1 MPIYAPSLPPK
12 PDLSQGQHPAL
23 VLARF
28 DLRRVLR
35 QKMGRFFGFV
45 FVMMLLIRLVL
56 VYVNYLKAHNAVIG
70 KVMEAAGPLLPQGAE
85 FHAGMLGGWL
95 TYLLWFLVAL
105 IGGGLVAR
113 DTLYRVRPLMYA
125 HPVKPNDY
133 WVAKLGVSALVP
145 FAVLLPF
152 ALLPWLLSVITT
164 GLFDGAMWA
173 TTPLHLVPAALLI
186 ALLMGSVA
194 SGASSLAATPRAGIA
209 WVLGLCLGLEAFG
222 GMLYGLLGNGS
233 WMAISP
239 MSLAAEW
246 PKLLC
251 GAEGLTYGWAPA
263 VIGTVG
269 HFALW
274 TLLLKARTK
283 PSEAVL

>member
-1 MPIYAPSLPPK
+1 MPIYAPSLPPR
-12 PDLSQGQHPAL
+12 PDLSLGRPPAL
-23 VLARF
+23 VLASF

-45 FVMMLLIRLVL
+45 FTMLLLIRLTY
-56 VYVNYLKAHNAVIG
+56 VYIRFLKDQNATIG
-70 KVMEAAGPLLPQGAE
+70 KIMDAAAPMLSQGAE
-85 FHAGMLGGWL
+85 WHADMLGGWL

-125 HPVKPNDY
+125 HPVKPRDY
-133 WVAKLGVSALVP
+133 WIAKVSLASFVP

-152 ALLPWLLSVITT
+152 ALLPWMLAIGLT
-164 GLFDGAMWA
+164 GLHGVMWA
-173 TTPLHLVPAALLI
+173 TAPLRLVPAALI
-186 ALLMGSVA
+186 ISLLMGSVA
-194 SGASSLAATPRAGIA
+194 SGASSLASTPRAGIG
-209 WVLGLCLGLEAFG
+209 WVLGVALGLEALG
-222 GMLYGLLGNGS
+222 GMLYGLLGNGA

-251 GAEGLTYGWAPA
+251 GSANGSFGWGPA
-263 VIGTVG
+263 LIGTAA
-269 HFALW
+269 HLALW
-274 TLLLKARTK
+274 TLILKARTR

>member
-12 PDLSQGQHPAL
+12 PDLSLGQPPAL
-23 VLARF
+23 VIARF
-28 DLRRVLR
+28 DLRRILR

-45 FVMMLLIRLVL
+45 FTVLLLWRVGY
-56 VYVNYLKAHNAVIG
+56 VYLYYLKNQNEVIG
-70 KVMEAAGPLLPQGAE
+70 KVMEAAAPVLSQGADW
-85 FHAGMLGGWL
+85 HADMLGGWL

-125 HPVKPNDY
+125 HPVRPTDY
-133 WVAKLGVSALVP
+133 WIAKLALSALVP

-152 ALLPWLLSVITT
+152 ALLPWLLSVGLT
-164 GLFDGAMWA
+164 GIHGVMWA
-173 TTPLHLVPAALLI
+173 STPLRLVPAALII

-194 SGASSLAATPRAGIA
+194 SGASSLASTPRAGIA
-209 WVLGLCLGLEAFG
+209 WVIGVALGLEALG
-222 GMLYGLLGNGS
+222 GMFYGLLGHGY
-233 WMAISP
+233 WMALSP
-239 MSLAAEW
+239 MTLAAQW

-251 GAEGLTYGWAPA
+251 GVADGTFGWPA
-263 VIGTVG
+263 AILGTAA
-269 HFALW
+269 HFVLW

>member
-12 PDLSQGQHPAL
+12 PDLSLGRPPAL
-23 VLARF
+23 VIAAF
-28 DLRRVLR
+28 DLQRVLR

-45 FVMMLLIRLVL
+45 FTFILIYRLLY
-56 VYVNYLKAHNAVIG
+56 VYLRYLKDQNAVIG
-70 KVMEAAGPLLPQGAE
+70 KIMEAASTVLAQGAE
-85 FHAGMLGGWL
+85 WHADMLGGWL

-125 HPVKPNDY
+125 HPVKPSDY
-133 WVAKLGVSALVP
+133 WIAKICLAALVP

-152 ALLPWLLSVITT
+152 ALLPWILSVGLT
-164 GLFDGAMWA
+164 GLHGVMWA
-173 TTPLHLVPAALLI
+173 STPLRLVPAALII
-186 ALLMGSVA
+186 ALLMGAVA
-194 SGASSLAATPRAGIA
+194 SGASSLASTPRAGIG
-209 WVLGLCLGLEAFG
+209 WVLGVVLGLEALG
-222 GMLYGLLGNGS
+222 GMLYGMLSNGS

-239 MSLAAEW
+239 MTLAAEW

-251 GAEGLTYGWAPA
+251 GAANGTFGWAPA
-263 VIGTVG
+263 LIGTAG
-269 HFALW
+269 HLVLW
-274 TLLLKARTK
+274 TLILKARTR

>member
-45 FVMMLLIRLVL
+45 FTIMLLWRLGY
-56 VYVNYLKAHNAVIG
+56 VYIYYLKGQNAVVG
-70 KVMEAAGPLLPQGAE
+70 KMMEAASPILAQGAE
-85 FHAGMLGGWL
+85 WHADMLGGWL

-113 DTLYRVRPLMYA
+113 DTLYRTRPLMYA

-133 WVAKLGVSALVP
+133 WIAKLVLSALVP

-152 ALLPWLLSVITT
+152 ALLPWLLSVGLT
-164 GLFDGAMWA
+164 GLNGVMWA
-173 TTPLHLVPAALLI
+173 SAPLRLLPCALLI

>member
-12 PDLSQGQHPAL
+12 PDLSMGQPPAL
-23 VLARF
+23 VIARF
-28 DLRRVLR
+28 DLRRILR

-45 FVMMLLIRLVL
+45 FTMMLIWRLGY
-56 VYVNYLKAHNAVIG
+56 VYIYYLKDQNAVIG
-70 KVMEAAGPLLPQGAE
+70 KMLEAAAPVLSQGAE
-85 FHAGMLGGWL
+85 WHADMLGGWL

-113 DTLYRVRPLMYA
+113 DSLYRVRPLMYA
-125 HPVKPNDY
+125 HPVKPSDY
-133 WVAKLGVSALVP
+133 WIAKLALSALVP

-152 ALLPWLLSVITT
+152 ALLPWLLSVGLT
-164 GLFDGAMWA
+164 GLHGVMWA
-173 TTPLHLVPAALLI
+173 TTPLRLLPAALLI

-194 SGASSLAATPRAGIA
+194 SGASSLASTPRAGIG
-209 WVLGLCLGLEAFG
+209 WVIGVALGLEALG
-222 GMLYGLLGNGS
+222 GMLYGLLGSGS
-233 WMAISP
+233 WMALSP

-251 GAEGLTYGWAPA
+251 GSANGVFGWVPA
-263 VIGTVG
+263 FIGTAG
-269 HFALW
+269 PLALW
-274 TLLLKARTK
+274 TFILKARTK